1 MARSSRADT
10 ERFEALK
17 RQIVDIGLIRRGS
30 LIRRF
35 MPCGKPGCRCQAE
48 PPQLHGPYYQWTQ
61 KVGGKTVTVRIR
73 PGEARFLAEWIQ
85 NGRRLNRVVGELER
99 ISYRVTENLLR
110 EARDAEET
118 NADRRGRR
126 VSHRSE
132 APSSRRTG
140 KRLK

>member
-17 RQIVDIGLIRRGS
+17 RQIADIGLIRRGS
-30 LIRRF
+30 LVRRF
-35 MPCGKPGCRCQAE
+35 MPCGKTGCRCQAE

-73 PGEARFLAEWIQ
+73 PGEARFLAEWIH

-99 ISYRVTENLLR
+99 ISYRLTEHLLR
-110 EARDAEET
+110 EARNAEET
-118 NADRRGRR
+118 DADRKGRR
-126 VSHRSE
+126 ASQGNE
-132 APSSRRTG
+132 APAGRRTG